1 MFLHLLTSMMPI
13 VEFTAMGICVAL
25 LIGVLL
31 RA

>member
-1 MFLHLLTSMMPI
+1 MFLHLLSSMTPI
-13 VEFTAMGICVAL
+13 VEFTAIGICVAL